1 MTDTGK
7 NQVGTFIAQCRKEKK
22 LTQKQLGEK
31 LNVTDRAVS
40 KWETGNSNPDIEL
53 LAPIARLLHISLDTL
68 LSFHENLTDLEIEEL
83 IHKMDKMFSEEGFEK
98 TYQRAVNTIKEYPN
112 CNQLIWQMAVM
123 LDSRRIIGMCE
134 NPDRYDEQ
142 INSWYEMALS
152 DKDEKIQHY
161 AADSLFGFYL
171 RKKNYEMAE
180 KYLNYF
186 SDYDPMKKV
195 KQGQLYMEQGKTE
208 EAFEMLEKA
217 VFSEYTTLNM
227 AFGIMITKALEEKDH
242 GYARFLAEKM
252 STLASGF
259 DMGKYNECA
268 AMLSVVTAENNV
280 EGTFLV
286 AKQLLNNVDT
296 ICDFQKSQLY
306 KHMKFRE
313 VENPYTEEMKKELL
327 EGFRNAEE
335 FAYMKGYEPWEK
347 LLSGN

>member
-1 MTDTGK
+1 MMNIGNVIK
-7 NQVGTFIAQCRKEKK
+7 KYRKE
-22 LTQKQLGEK
+22 LGYTQEEMANRLG
-31 LNVTDRAVS
+31 VTTPAVN
-40 KWETGNSNPDIEL
+40 KWENGNSNPDIEL

-98 TYQRAVNTIKEYPN
+98 TYQWAVNTIKEHPN
-112 CNQLIWQMAVM
+112 CNLLIWQLAVM

-142 INSWYEMALS
+142 INSWYEMALG
-152 DKDEKIQHY
+152 DKDEKIQHH

-252 STLASGF
+252 CTLASGF

-268 AMLSVVTAENNV
+268 AMLNVVTAENNV

-296 ICDFQKSQLY
+296 LGDFQKSQLY
-306 KHMKFRE
+306 KHMKFRK

-335 FAYMKGYEPWEK
+335 FTYMKGYEPWEK